1 LKFQLGLFENP
12 YVDPGYAVSVSNT
25 REHQELALKT
35 AREGIVLLKNEKN
48 LLPLKKNIGSIAVIG
63 PNANH
68 ERNMLGDYI
77 ADNVTQDVVTVL
89 EGIKNKVASNTKVTY
104 VQGCNVIGKELNEI
118 LKAQEAARKA
128 EVAIVVVGEN
138 ERMGYQGTNGEGCD
152 VSSLDLTGLQE
163 ELIRAVYE
171 TGTPTIVV
179 LINGRPLSIQWTAEN
194 VPAILEAWL
203 PGEKGGEA
211 VADVLFG
218 DCNPCGRLP
227 ITIPRSVGQLPF
239 YYNYSPSK
247 AHRMNQGYVDLIL
260 TPLFEFGY
268 GLSYTSFKY
277 ENLVITPKESGTEGE
292 FRISLEVG
300 NTGNRSG
307 AEVVQLYINDVIS
320 SVTVPVKELKG
331 FEKVTLDPGE
341 KKRIEFILTPE
352 HLAFFNSSLKE
363 VVEPGT
369 FKVMVGSS
377 SEDIRLTGKF
387 EVVE

>member
-1 LKFQLGLFENP
+1 
-12 YVDPGYAVSVSNT
+12 
-25 REHQELALKT
+25 
-35 AREGIVLLKNEKN
+35 
-48 LLPLKKNIGSIAVIG
+48 
-63 PNANH
+63 
-68 ERNMLGDYI
+68 
-77 ADNVTQDVVTVL
+77 
-89 EGIKNKVASNTKVTY
+89 
-104 VQGCNVIGKELNEI
+104 
-118 LKAQEAARKA
+118 
-128 EVAIVVVGEN
+128 
-138 ERMGYQGTNGEGCD
+138 
-152 VSSLDLTGLQE
+152 
-163 ELIRAVYE
+163 
-171 TGTPTIVV
+171 
-179 LINGRPLSIQWTAEN
+179 
-194 VPAILEAWL
+194 
-203 PGEKGGEA
+203 
-211 VADVLFG
+211 
-218 DCNPCGRLP
+218 
-227 ITIPRSVGQLPF
+227 
-239 YYNYSPSK
+239 
-247 AHRMNQGYVDLIL
+247 MNQGYVDLIL